1 MDCLILDW
9 RTIFFDW
16 FSLNETIIAF
26 PTGYM
31 NMNGQLHLDRF
42 AKFLEALA
50 EKELDRFEDIY
61 SDAKWIE
68 GKTAKKV
75 GGSKSKVVSDTPGP
89 AHVEELLGVEAVDQ
103 GWEVVSHQKKDSDLV
118 RLLQSA
124 NDFLMDSSSEPTDQD
139 DLSDPE
145 MQDCSSLRG
154 NMYQIE
160 FRAHKR
166 EYYKEKLGYKNV
178 TPEVLR
184 EQGTYTLLNSL
195 YLLFLLEKDVQ

>member
-1 MDCLILDW
+1 
-9 RTIFFDW
+9 
-16 FSLNETIIAF
+16 
-26 PTGYM
+26 M
-31 NMNGQLHLDRF
+31 NINGKLHLARF
-42 AKFLEALA
+42 AMFLEALA

-75 GGSKSKVVSDTPGP
+75 HGGKSKVVSDTPGP
-89 AHVEELLGVEAVDQ
+89 AHVEELLGVDSVDQ
-103 GWEVVSHQKKDSDLV
+103 GWEIVSHQKKDSDLV

-145 MQDCSSLRG
+145 AQELRG

-160 FRAHKR
+160 FRQHKR
-166 EYYKEKLGYKNV
+166 EYYIQKLGYKNV
-178 TPEVLR
+178 TPDVLR
-184 EQGTYTLLNSL
+184 EQGKQVMQNFFWSR
-195 YLLFLLEKDVQ
+195 LFKKITAYISQCDFK